1 MPQDVEKLR
10 LDKWLWAA
18 RFFKTRSLASEAI
31 SGGKVHLNG
40 DRVKPSRE
48 VKVGDQISIT
58 RGQVSFDV
66 VVSALNAQRRP
77 AKEAQLLYTETEDS
91 IKAREQQADVN
102 KMLNASMH
110 YSDKRPGKKERRQIV
125 KFRRK
130 QGD

>member
-1 MPQDVEKLR
+1 MVQDVEKLR

-18 RFFKTRSLASEAI
+18 RFFKTRALATTAI

-48 VKVGDQISIT
+48 VKVGDQLSIT
-58 RGQVSFDV
+58 REQTHFEVIV
-66 VVSALNAQRRP
+66 QALNAQRRP

-91 IKAREQQADVN
+91 IKAREQQAEAN
-102 KMLNASMH
+102 KLLSASMH
-110 YSDKRPGKKERRQIV
+110 YSDKRPDKKERRQIV

>member
-1 MPQDVEKLR
+1 MTQDVEKLR

-48 VKVGDQISIT
+48 VKVGDQLSIT
-58 RGQVSFDV
+58 RGQVRFDV

-91 IKAREQQADVN
+91 IKTREQQAEMN
-102 KMLNASMH
+102 KMLSASMR
-110 YSDKRPGKKERRQIV
+110 YSDKRPDKKERRQIV

>member
-40 DRVKPSRE
+40 DRVKPSRD
-48 VKVGDQISIT
+48 VKVGDQLSIT
-58 RGQVSFDV
+58 REQTHYEVIV
-66 VVSALNAQRRP
+66 QALNAQRRP

-91 IKAREQQADVN
+91 IKAREQLADIN
-102 KMLNASMH
+102 KMLSASMH
-110 YSDKRPGKKERRQIV
+110 YSDKRPDKKERRQIV

-130 QGD
+130 QGE